1 MYRIGFREFNRCQ
14 SLTCRQLV
22 THAGH
27 GRLRADFG
35 GVVVF
40 GQFFTFGK
48 SEVSPTGYQDPP
60 SLVILDGRPIV
71 EAVVAPEGHTILL
84 ANLESHGIA
93 VVQRAVGEGVLAEER
108 LQDESVSSED

>member
-27 GRLRADFG
+27 GRLRADLG

-40 GQFFTFGK
+40 GQLVAFGEP
-48 SEVSPTGYQDPP
+48 EVTPVGHQDSPP
-60 SLVILDGRPIV
+60 LVVLYGRPVV
-71 EAVVAPEGHTILL
+71 EAEMAPEGHAILL
-84 ANLESHGIA
+84 AYREADGVA
-93 VVQRAVGEGVLAEER
+93 VVQCAFGEGVLAE
-108 LQDESVSSED
+108 